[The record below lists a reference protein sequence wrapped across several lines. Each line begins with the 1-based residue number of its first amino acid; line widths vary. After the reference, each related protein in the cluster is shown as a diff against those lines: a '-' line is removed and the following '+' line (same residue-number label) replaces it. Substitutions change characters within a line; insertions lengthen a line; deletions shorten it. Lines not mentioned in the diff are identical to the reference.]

1 VLPGFEGS
9 LVPFLL
15 LLPGTVALGLS
26 KVLSGYI
33 SGLGRPEPVGVIAIT
48 ALGVNLLINLVL
60 IPRLGIAGAALASMI
75 SYCLHALLT
84 VMLASR
90 LSGARPAAFVT
101 PGREEVRIL
110 LDRLASLRPR
120 AAG

>member
-1 VLPGFEGS
+1 
-9 LVPFLL
+9 
-15 LLPGTVALGLS
+15 VALGLS